1 MSILGTRVLRREDP
15 DLLTGA
21 GTYVDGLR
29 PENLAYVTYVTSP
42 IAHARIRSIDVG
54 AARQAPGVLGVF
66 TAADLPFEHQPS
78 VNKAFNADMRRPY
91 LASDEVRFVGE
102 PVVAIVTEEL
112 YQGSDAAELVEIDYD
127 PLPVVVDPKRALNET
142 DVLVHEGAGTNL
154 AFEMKRRGELELSD
168 CEVVIQATF
177 VNQRVAPA
185 PIEPRT
191 ALADWSA
198 GPGTRIVQWASCQ
211 GVHPVRDALAKAYN
225 VEPSEVR
232 VIGRDV
238 GGSFGAKNG
247 FYSEEVLLPF
257 LSAQVQRPVRWTESR
272 SANMVGLGHGR
283 AQVQEIT
290 LGGTRDGKILAY
302 DMNVIQDSGAYP
314 NMGALLPSMTRIM
327 LTGVYDIPRATFGSR
342 SVVTN
347 TTPIVSYRG
356 AGRPEAA
363 AAIERAIDM
372 FAAEVGLDAAEVRR
386 RNFLQPFSAPIKTAM
401 GAPYDSGDYEK
412 AMDVA
417 LKQAGYDDLRAEQ
430 ARRREAGDPVQLG
443 IGLSVYVEITA
454 YGGGGEFGAVELRPD
469 GTLFVRTGS
478 SPYGQGHYT
487 AWTMLVSER
496 TGVPMDRIE
505 IFHGDTD
512 IVPSGGTTGASRS
525 LQLAGSSVN
534 DAALRLVEAA
544 RQRAAD
550 LLEANPDDI
559 VLQDGKF
566 SVTGTPAKAV
576 SWEEL
581 AKGVAENPLEGLSE
595 FNASQATFPFGAHVC
610 VVEVDTELG
619 VARILR
625 HICVDDAGTILNPLL
640 VEGQVHGGIAQGAA
654 QALYEEFRYDED
666 GNPLT
671 GNFLDY
677 MVVSAGDVP
686 FFERVPMETPTPINP
701 LGAKGIGE
709 SGTIGATPAVQN
721 AVVDA
726 LSHLGIRHLD
736 MPCAPQR
743 IWEALRQ
750 HGNV

>member
-42 IAHARIRSIDVG
+42 IAHARIRSIEVE

-66 TAADLPFEHQPS
+66 TAADLPFQHQPS

-102 PVVAIVTEEL
+102 PVVALVTEEL

-168 CEVVIQATF
+168 CEVVIRATF

-386 RNFLQPFSAPIKTAM
+386 RN
-401 GAPYDSGDYEK
+401 
-412 AMDVA
+412 
-417 LKQAGYDDLRAEQ
+417 
-430 ARRREAGDPVQLG
+430 
-443 IGLSVYVEITA
+443 
-454 YGGGGEFGAVELRPD
+454 
-469 GTLFVRTGS
+469 
-478 SPYGQGHYT
+478 
-487 AWTMLVSER
+487 
-496 TGVPMDRIE
+496 
-505 IFHGDTD
+505 
-512 IVPSGGTTGASRS
+512 
-525 LQLAGSSVN
+525 
-534 DAALRLVEAA
+534 
-544 RQRAAD
+544 
-550 LLEANPDDI
+550 
-559 VLQDGKF
+559 
-566 SVTGTPAKAV
+566 
-576 SWEEL
+576 
-581 AKGVAENPLEGLSE
+581 
-595 FNASQATFPFGAHVC
+595 
-610 VVEVDTELG
+610 
-619 VARILR
+619 
-625 HICVDDAGTILNPLL
+625 
-640 VEGQVHGGIAQGAA
+640 
-654 QALYEEFRYDED
+654 
-666 GNPLT
+666 
-671 GNFLDY
+671 
-677 MVVSAGDVP
+677 
-686 FFERVPMETPTPINP
+686 
-701 LGAKGIGE
+701 
-709 SGTIGATPAVQN
+709 
-721 AVVDA
+721 
-726 LSHLGIRHLD
+726 
-736 MPCAPQR
+736 
-743 IWEALRQ
+743 
-750 HGNV
+750 